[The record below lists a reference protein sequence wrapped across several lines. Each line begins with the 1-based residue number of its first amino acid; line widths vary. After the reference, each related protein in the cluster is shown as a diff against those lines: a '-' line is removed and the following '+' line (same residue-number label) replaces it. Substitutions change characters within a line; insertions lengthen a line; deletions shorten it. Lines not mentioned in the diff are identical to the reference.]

1 MSSALARPV
10 GPFLDRRKSGH
21 RYIRVPEPEQAPKAS
36 KNGANQSS
44 SPPSIFDL
52 ARNLYGINEVK
63 AWFPHL
69 TPELEATMEGHAQ
82 GRRLVYRDSLD
93 AFLSLL
99 GND

>member
-10 GPFLDRRKSGH
+10 GPFLVRPKSEH
-21 RYIRVPEPEQAPKAS
+21 RHNRVPQPEPV
-36 KNGANQSS
+36 
-44 SPPSIFDL
+44 FDL

-69 TPELEATMEGHAQ
+69 TPELEATMEGHTR